1 MTENKDKLARIK
13 AVRAGNRGVITKL
26 SKEAE
31 WILKEDDV
39 DKGRLQTISG
49 LLDEKLR
56 LIKELDSQV
65 LDLCEL
71 KDIEAEIDEA
81 EDVVSR
87 TLDIQR
93 HIKDGITKKPVSPE
107 PMLAVNSQNMTV
119 TSENTSENTGNTSEN
134 TSNTSENTS
143 NTSENTSNTSGN
155 TNQNV
160 QQIGENSNNLAVSNS
175 VLGSNSF
182 VNTDVI
188 ETPQTQLN
196 SPSTLVQIRPKLPKL
211 ILSKF
216 RGNVTEWT
224 GFWDS
229 FKVAVHENP
238 QLSQV
243 DKFNYLHTLLEGA
256 AARAIQGLTL
266 TAVNYKSAIDIL
278 QERFGKTQRIIA
290 SHMDEL
296 LKIPVCTSDRSS
308 ALRFVYDKISIH
320 VRGLASL
327 GVSADQYGSFLYQ
340 LSWIS
345 YQVT

>member
-71 KDIEAEIDEA
+71 KDVEAEIDEA
-81 EDVVSR
+81 KDVVSR

-107 PMLAVNSQNMTV
+107 PMLAVNSQNIMTV
-119 TSENTSENTGNTSEN
+119 TSENTSNTSKNTSNTSENTSNTSENTSNTSEN

-160 QQIGENSNNLAVSNS
+160 QQIGENSNNLAVSNG
-175 VLGSNSF
+175 VLDSNSF
-182 VNTDVI
+182 VITDVI
-188 ETPQTQLN
+188 ETPRTQLN

-238 QLSQV
+238 QLSQL
-243 DKFNYLHTLLEGA
+243 DKFNYLHTLLTRG
-256 AARAIQGLTL
+256 
-266 TAVNYKSAIDIL
+266 
-278 QERFGKTQRIIA
+278 
-290 SHMDEL
+290 
-296 LKIPVCTSDRSS
+296 RSS
-308 ALRFVYDKISIH
+308 PCNSRFNTNGSQ
-320 VRGLASL
+320 LQ
-327 GVSADQYGSFLYQ
+327 VSN
-340 LSWIS
+340 
-345 YQVT
+345 

>member
-119 TSENTSENTGNTSEN
+119 TSENTSENT
-134 TSNTSENTS
+134 SNTSENTS

-155 TNQNV
+155 TNQNF
-160 QQIGENSNNLAVSNS
+160 QQIGENSNNLPVSNG
-175 VLGSNSF
+175 VLDSNSF

-196 SPSTLVQIRPKLPKL
+196 SPSTLVQIRPKVPKL

-216 RGNVTEWT
+216 RGN
-224 GFWDS
+224 
-229 FKVAVHENP
+229 
-238 QLSQV
+238 
-243 DKFNYLHTLLEGA
+243 Y
-256 AARAIQGLTL
+256 
-266 TAVNYKSAIDIL
+266 
-278 QERFGKTQRIIA
+278 GKPFQPKGGR
-290 SHMDEL
+290 
-296 LKIPVCTSDRSS
+296 V
-308 ALRFVYDKISIH
+308 
-320 VRGLASL
+320 
-327 GVSADQYGSFLYQ
+327 
-340 LSWIS
+340 
-345 YQVT
+345 

>member
-119 TSENTSENTGNTSEN
+119 TSENTSENTSNTSEN

-143 NTSENTSNTSGN
+143 NTSENTSNTSENTSDTSGNTSNTSGN

-175 VLGSNSF
+175 VLDSNSF

-196 SPSTLVQIRPKLPKL
+196 SPSTLVQIRPKL
-211 ILSKF
+211 
-216 RGNVTEWT
+216 
-224 GFWDS
+224 
-229 FKVAVHENP
+229 
-238 QLSQV
+238 
-243 DKFNYLHTLLEGA
+243 
-256 AARAIQGLTL
+256 
-266 TAVNYKSAIDIL
+266 
-278 QERFGKTQRIIA
+278 
-290 SHMDEL
+290 
-296 LKIPVCTSDRSS
+296 RS
-308 ALRFVYDKISIH
+308 
-320 VRGLASL
+320 
-327 GVSADQYGSFLYQ
+327 
-340 LSWIS
+340 
-345 YQVT
+345 